1 MFLIRYNELL
11 NPLLSLRNTNYLI
24 MKRLLYLA
32 AVLMLAGCTDP
43 EMENKIAEL
52 NEENALLKQQ
62 MTGQTSES
70 DSTIG
75 AFVEAFNDI
84 QENLN
89 MIKEKEKLLTINAGN
104 PEFEQNEKDRILQ
117 DIAMINELI
126 ERNKR
131 TIGAL
136 RSKLKTSNARVAELE
151 QFVQNLTAQIQEK
164 EAEIANLQIELSNS
178 NEQIKV
184 LFDEYNER
192 VGELSEATT
201 ELNTGYYCYGTSKE
215 LKENGVITKE
225 GGFIGLGKIE
235 KLKDD
240 FNEKYFT
247 KIDIREVNE
256 INLNVK
262 KAKVVTTH
270 PSSSFELRGEDGGDA
285 LAITDKEA
293 FWRSSKYLVIV
304 VEN

>member
-11 NPLLSLRNTNYLI
+11 NPLLSLRNTNYLT
-24 MKRLLYLA
+24 MKRFFYLA
-32 AVLMLAGCTDP
+32 AVIVLAGCTDP

-52 NEENALLKQQ
+52 NEENAMLKQQ
-62 MTGQTSES
+62 MSGQSSES

-89 MIKEKEKLLTINAGN
+89 TIKEKEKLLTINAGN
-104 PEFEQNEKDRILQ
+104 PEFEQNEKERILQ

-151 QFVQNLTAQIQEK
+151 EFVQNLTVQIQEK
-164 EAEIANLQIELSNS
+164 EAQIAALQIELSNT
-178 NEQIKV
+178 NEQIAV
-184 LFDEYNER
+184 LFEEYNER

-225 GGFIGLGKIE
+225 GGFIGIGKIE

-247 KIDIREVNE
+247 KVDIREVKE
-256 INLNVK
+256 IALNVK
-262 KAKVVTTH
+262 KAKIVTSH
-270 PSSSFELRGEDGGDA
+270 PSSSFELSGENGGDKLTISDA
-285 LAITDKEA
+285 EA
-293 FWRSSKYLVIV
+293 FWKSSKYLVII